1 MWRPLPQ
8 SAGAPTPALPRLPA
22 VRGALGDVAAPRLVP
37 QRPGAECTAGPP
49 PTSGPRD
56 ARCAKAREAS
66 TRVRVPGSGHRA
78 RSGSQ
83 ESAIVPGAR
92 LSSQR
97 GASLTF
103 WRRRR
108 KAEGR
113 GTCAAGNRRQRWAGL
128 RRRHERGGRTGT
140 GDTLSVA
147 EGAPEMGGT
156 GAGRGAAR
164 AVTSGLTRVGGARAC
179 AEVAP
184 ALTSGRA
191 FSVDKWAGLERGAC
205 AFGLGSSAPRN
216 HSSFLQCLRCPVSSP
231 GKAV

>member
-1 MWRPLPQ
+1 MFWLETDALVYPGLGLGAQPPPGIPLRPGTAAQRAGAHGRPRPSPGRSPGVWRPLPQ

-103 WRRRR
+103 WRRQRM
-108 KAEGR
+108 AEGR
-113 GTCAAGNRRQRWAGL
+113 GTSAAGNRRQRRWAGL
-128 RRRHERGGRTGT
+128 RRRHERGAG
-140 GDTLSVA
+140 
-147 EGAPEMGGT
+147 PEPVT
-156 GAGRGAAR
+156 RSQSPRAR
-164 AVTSGLTRVGGARAC
+164 R
-179 AEVAP
+179 
-184 ALTSGRA
+184 
-191 FSVDKWAGLERGAC
+191 KWAGQEPGGAQH
-205 AFGLGSSAPRN
+205 GL
-216 HSSFLQCLRCPVSSP
+216 
-231 GKAV
+231 